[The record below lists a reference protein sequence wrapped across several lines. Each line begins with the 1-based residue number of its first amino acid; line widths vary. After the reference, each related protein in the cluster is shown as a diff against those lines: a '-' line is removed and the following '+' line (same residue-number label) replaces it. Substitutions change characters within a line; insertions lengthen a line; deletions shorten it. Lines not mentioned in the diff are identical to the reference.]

1 MRHSA
6 QMQNLQLGWQQ
17 GAALCG
23 VLAGASVVVRR
34 VPSTRLRGLQ
44 PYLRESAII
53 AALYALWQLA
63 ASLSV
68 LGTAGAFARAR
79 WIVRVQHDW
88 HLPSEASAQRLILGH
103 PLWAQACNWF
113 YAAAHFSTLGLL
125 LVWMF
130 MRHRD
135 RYPEVRNVL
144 VALTA
149 SSLFIQLIPVAPP
162 RLLPDLGFVDVAQ
175 QYNESVYSVSGLSVD
190 ELGAMPSVHVGW
202 ALLIA
207 WAVIRL
213 SNSRWRWWILA
224 HPALTIFVVAAT
236 ANHFWLDGI
245 VAGLLLLVS
254 IAGVGLLTRTDN
266 GDAGW
271 AGAGHRGQS
280 SRDLVEADNPGH

>member
-1 MRHSA
+1 
-6 QMQNLQLGWQQ
+6 MQNLQLGWQG
-17 GAALCG
+17 GAGLCG
-23 VLAGASVVVRR
+23 VLVGASVVGGR
-34 VPSTRLRGLQ
+34 VPSTRLRSLQ
-44 PYLRESAII
+44 PYLRESGII

-68 LGTAGAFARAR
+68 LGTTGAFARAR
-79 WIVRVQHDW
+79 WIVRVQDDW

-113 YAAAHFSTLGLL
+113 YAAAHFSALGLL

-130 MRHRD
+130 VRHRD
-135 RYPEVRNVL
+135 RYPEMRNVL

-149 SSLFIQLIPVAPP
+149 SSLLIQLIPVAPP

-175 QYNESVYSVSGLSVD
+175 QYNQSVYSLSGLSVD
-190 ELGAMPSVHVGW
+190 QLGAMPSVHVGW

-213 SNSRWRWWILA
+213 SSSRWRWWILV

-245 VAGLLLLVS
+245 VAGLLLIAS
-254 IAGVGLLTRTDN
+254 ILGVRLLSGTDHRDTDGTGLR
-266 GDAGW
+266 
-271 AGAGHRGQS
+271 HRGERI
-280 SRDLVEADNPGH
+280 RDLVEADHPGH